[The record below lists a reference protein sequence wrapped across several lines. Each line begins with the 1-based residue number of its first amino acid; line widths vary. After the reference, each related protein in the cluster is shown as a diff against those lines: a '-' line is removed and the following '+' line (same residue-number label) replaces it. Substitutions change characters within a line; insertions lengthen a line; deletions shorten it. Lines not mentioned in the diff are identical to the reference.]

1 MHAYLRM
8 NVTFT
13 KNFLAFRAYSLI
25 AESCSWR
32 ADADNTYML
41 KSKHAKTFHGFRL
54 GKHWVDIPFKPYFEF
69 MAIKIREA
77 DAADSKAPTT

>member
-13 KNFLAFRAYSLI
+13 ENFLAFRAYGLI

-41 KSKHAKTFHGFRL
+41 KSKHAKPSMVL
-54 GKHWVDIPFKPYFEF
+54 GWGNPGLIFPFKSYFEF
-69 MAIKIREA
+69 MEIKTREA
-77 DAADSKAPTT
+77 DAADSKAPTI